1 MSEIADSVRSL
12 ADPKLK
18 DLFDSLPGEFVAG
31 VKEHIQGGLADRL
44 KDALADAAELRY
56 LALIAEDQA
65 TSRQYAEGVE
75 TALRRVKVMVIAE
88 KIVASEAIGNLLL
101 DGFMAALDA
110 AASVGKAL
118 LATIVKGLV
127 EGVVKGVV
135 GGDGG
140 GGFDPASLFPG
151 S

>member
-1 MSEIADSVRSL
+1 MSEILESVRSL
-12 ADPKLK
+12 VDPKLR
-18 DLFDSLPGEFVAG
+18 DLFVSLPDEFVEG

-56 LALIAEDQA
+56 LALTAADQDTA
-65 TSRQYAEGVE
+65 RQYSEGVE

-88 KIVASEAIGNLLL
+88 KIVATEAIGNLLV

-110 AASVGKAL
+110 AASVGKTL
-118 LATIVKGLV
+118 LTTIVAGLAQGVGKGFV
-127 EGVVKGVV
+127 S
-135 GGDGG
+135 GDGG

-151 S
+151 A